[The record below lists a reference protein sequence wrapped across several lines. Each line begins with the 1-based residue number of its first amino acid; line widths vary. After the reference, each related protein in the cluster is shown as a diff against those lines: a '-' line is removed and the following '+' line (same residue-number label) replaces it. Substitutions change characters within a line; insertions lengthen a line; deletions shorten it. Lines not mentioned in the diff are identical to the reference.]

1 MLMQIRGAEKPFE
14 NNKDRAYSCRKQDV
28 TGAGTKEKGLRT
40 TAGPVCLSETN
51 AHSRPVSRLNIV
63 KRVRVKT

>member
-1 MLMQIRGAEKPFE
+1 MPMHSMGAETPVEK
-14 NNKDRAYSCRKQDV
+14 NKDSAYSCRKQDA

-40 TAGPVCLSETN
+40 TAGPVGLSETN
-51 AHSRPVSRLNIV
+51 AHTRPLSRLNIV